1 MEEEVESLFVV
12 VVFERL
18 LCCKIHVADVSYFH

>member
-1 MEEEVESLFVV
+1 MEEKVESLFEV

-18 LCCKIHVADVSYFH
+18 LCSTIHVADVSYFH